1 VLVLQRILTT
11 SKEIDID
18 TVSLLVLEVL
28 TRTTQWKRLFVFKDD
43 MHRSIKGDPF
53 QPNFYKQF
61 NIHRFLLLSSQMI
74 MLPLLGVW
82 MLNVGAKL

>member
-43 MHRSIKGDPF
+43 MHRSIKGNPF
-53 QPNFYKQF
+53 HPNFYK
-61 NIHRFLLLSSQMI
+61 LLSSQMI

-82 MLNVGAKL
+82 MPNVGAKL